1 MYKDVDGKHDDLDGQ
16 SSSLWTVAEA
26 GKSILDFVNKT
37 WLNSLSFHILSIPLF
52 LFVLGHGQ
60 CPAISC
66 PV

>member
-37 WLNSLSFHILSIPLF
+37 
-52 LFVLGHGQ
+52 
-60 CPAISC
+60 
-66 PV
+66 